1 MFHTGDSLKR
11 VLRAKKRLLSRFR
24 REKFGYNRFYLY
36 QYIKIKNA
44 SPVRVTRISGFQKGS
59 DETWNLP
66 DYRYEVRAFTK
77 RGFRNRVIY
86 VRKSLSKDSTLDR
99 KIIW

>member
-1 MFHTGDSLKR
+1 MIHTGDSLKR

-24 REKFGYNRFYLY
+24 RGKFGYNRFYLY

-59 DETWNLP
+59 DETWNIH
-66 DYRYEVRAFTK
+66 DYRYDLRAITK
-77 RGFRNRVIY
+77 GGLRNRVIN
-86 VRKSLSKDSTLDR
+86 VRKSLSKDSTLD
-99 KIIW
+99 